1 MKMRKVPKRFLAF
14 GMLICM
20 IVSLFPATAL
30 AGTSTRAGGAE
41 YQLTDEWENRSPVEN
56 AIEFEGTDKVTFH
69 ALPGELGM
77 YTNAQNVLL
86 YDAPAGDFTA
96 TVKVTNTALTSDY
109 QTIGLAAFA
118 SESRV
123 AGTMRRYH
131 SGLGGNVF
139 AKMNYNGNYD
149 EYAVA
154 DTDTDAPVWLKLE
167 RSRNEIIHSY
177 SYDGTEFTEIA
188 RTTDNADLFSCEDL
202 KIAVY
207 TGGDNTF
214 DATVQDFTVNGE
226 TVPFCTEK
234 IVEESEYELTRDWTM
249 HSPVE
254 EKFWINNENK
264 VTFHSQPGEL
274 GQITD
279 AKNVLLYDMPE
290 GDFTATVKVTNT
302 ELTSDYQTIG
312 LAAFASVS
320 RVAGTMRRY
329 HSGLGGN
336 VFAKMNYNGGYDEA
350 ALPDTNKGDAAWLRL
365 ERNGDKFIHSY
376 SYDGENFTVIAET
389 TDNADLFACEDL
401 KIAIYTG
408 GAQTFDAVMENFTI
422 NEQSIPFGKKRVPQE
437 ITEIA
442 AFEDIYADYGTSL
455 EELNLP
461 ETAEVTLE
469 DGTVKELAV
478 TWDPQTYDSQTAGTQ
493 TVKGTLELEKYV
505 INSEGKQAE
514 IKVHVME
521 EGQGIPVTKI
531 TLDRTDVTL
540 ALEGAVTLNAE
551 VFPDNAAD
559 KTVVWESSDDGV
571 AAVDSAGKITA
582 VSKGTAAI
590 TARSGDASAQCTVTV
605 TDGIGI
611 GTVWGVPSPDS
622 EVQIAVK
629 MTEDY
634 GLVYEAAKNGK
645 AFITDGSVLGLKTN
659 TIDTTKDLTFI
670 SAEEEEIDETYE
682 TYSGKFSENRN
693 HANQLRL
700 TFKDSTEQYFYSVIV
715 RAYDDGVAFSYELGT
730 AEGNEKT
737 SVSITDEMSTVNI
750 PEGAVTWSFE
760 NGGSYEDEYHR
771 KTMEELGGTPAIPLL
786 YQTEDLYVLFNEANL
801 IGSDFCGSRF
811 KTSAGSSTFELDFA
825 REQSGAVT
833 VQFPFTSPWRY
844 AVAGDLGTI
853 TENTMAEN
861 LSPAPDEEKYHY
873 SDWVEPGV
881 ASWTWLAEGETREGQ
896 ENIDAI
902 KRYIDMAAELGW
914 KYFLWDDGWQTDPA
928 NNVMNPHAQE
938 VIDYAAERGI
948 GILVWVNE
956 DYIANDSDRETRF
969 KMWSEMGIKGIKAD
983 FFDGEQQSEIAE
995 YEDIYED
1002 LAKYKMVGIMHGCNK
1017 ATGETRTYPHILS
1030 REAIRGDEFVNR
1042 QASVQEQ
1049 LTILPYIRC
1058 ASGPADYTPLVDLP
1072 NKYTG
1077 EPIGNTDKTIGSQLT
1092 IPVLIEAGIPC
1103 MADKDTTYLREDLR
1117 GLFEDLPAAWDE
1129 THFISGEVG
1138 EYVTLARRSGDTWYI
1153 AGNTNDTARTEHIDF
1168 AEYVGEQ
1175 DEYLAQIWYD
1185 GPDDNDKTDIAVEKI
1200 NVTAADSIDVKVA
1213 RKGGFTIKLTKIGET
1228 EPVSTAVLEYVLGLA
1243 EDVDTDGVV
1252 DSVVEI
1258 FNDRKAAAYDILE
1271 RAEAGDPSVTQSMID
1286 QSWSGLIEIMQYMS
1300 FKQGDMTD
1308 LQKVV
1313 DLANSLDLTKYL
1325 DEGQQEFKDALAA
1338 AEAVLEDELTE
1349 QTAIDQA
1356 WKSLLKA
1363 MSELRLKPS
1372 KDALE
1377 ELIASAQSMSTE
1389 GVSEETAAVF
1399 RSALARA
1406 VNVYEDEQATEEEV
1420 ASAQEELQTA
1430 IDQMLVSAGATDGEG
1445 QETDSSSADDMT
1457 AGSQQASGNSGS
1469 GKADGGSQTTISS
1482 GRPAVKTGDTTMPIA
1497 GSVAVMALAA
1507 AGAAAVWKKK
1517 REI

>member
-96 TVKVTNTALTSDY
+96 AVKVTNTALTSDY

-167 RSRNEIIHSY
+167 RSGSEIIHSY
-177 SYDGTEFTEIA
+177 SYDGTEFTEIS
-188 RTTDNADLFSCEDL
+188 RTTDNADLFACDDL
-202 KIAVY
+202 KIAIY
-207 TGGDNTF
+207 TGGADTF

-226 TVPFCTEK
+226 SVPFCTEK
-234 IVEESEYELTRDWTM
+234 IVEEDEYELTRDWTI

-254 EKFWINNENK
+254 GKLRVDDENR
-264 VTFHSQPGEL
+264 VIFHSQQGEL

-279 AKNVLLYDMPE
+279 AKNVLLYDMPD

-312 LAAFASVS
+312 L
-320 RVAGTMRRY
+320 
-329 HSGLGGN
+329 
-336 VFAKMNYNGGYDEA
+336 
-350 ALPDTNKGDAAWLRL
+350 
-365 ERNGDKFIHSY
+365 
-376 SYDGENFTVIAET
+376 
-389 TDNADLFACEDL
+389 
-401 KIAIYTG
+401 
-408 GAQTFDAVMENFTI
+408 
-422 NEQSIPFGKKRVPQE
+422 
-437 ITEIA
+437 A

-715 RAYDDGVAFSYELGT
+715 RAYDDGVAFSYELDT

-995 YEDIYED
+995 YEDIYKD

-1129 THFISGEVG
+1129 TRFISGEVG

-1271 RAEAGDPSVTQSMID
+1271 KAEAGDPSVTQSMID

-1430 IDQMLVSAGATDGEG
+1430 IDQMLVSAGATAGAG

>member
-96 TVKVTNTALTSDY
+96 AVKVTNTALTSDY

-167 RSRNEIIHSY
+167 RSGSEIIHSY
-177 SYDGTEFTEIA
+177 SYDGTEFTEIS
-188 RTTDNADLFSCEDL
+188 RTTDNADLFACDDL
-202 KIAVY
+202 KIAIY
-207 TGGDNTF
+207 TGGADTF

-226 TVPFCTEK
+226 SVPFCTEK
-234 IVEESEYELTRDWTM
+234 IVEEDEYELTRDWTI

-254 EKFWINNENK
+254 GKLRVDDENR
-264 VTFHSQPGEL
+264 VIFHSQQGEL

-279 AKNVLLYDMPE
+279 AKNVLLYDMPD

-312 LAAFASVS
+312 L
-320 RVAGTMRRY
+320 
-329 HSGLGGN
+329 
-336 VFAKMNYNGGYDEA
+336 
-350 ALPDTNKGDAAWLRL
+350 
-365 ERNGDKFIHSY
+365 
-376 SYDGENFTVIAET
+376 
-389 TDNADLFACEDL
+389 
-401 KIAIYTG
+401 
-408 GAQTFDAVMENFTI
+408 
-422 NEQSIPFGKKRVPQE
+422 
-437 ITEIA
+437 A

-478 TWDPQTYDSQTAGTQ
+478 TWDPQTYDPQTAGTQ

-700 TFKDSTEQYFYSVIV
+700 TFEDSTEQYFYSLIV
-715 RAYDDGVAFSYELGT
+715 RAYDDGVAFSYELDT

-995 YEDIYED
+995 YEDIYKD

-1077 EPIGNTDKTIGSQLT
+1077 EPIGNTDKTIGSQMT

-1129 THFISGEVG
+1129 TRFISGEVG

-1185 GPDDNDKTDIAVEKI
+1185 GPDDNEKTDIAVEKI

-1271 RAEAGDPSVTQSMID
+1271 KAEAGDPSVTQSMID

-1308 LQKVV
+1308 IQKVV

-1325 DEGQQEFKDALAA
+1325 DEGQQKFNDALAA

>member
-1 MKMRKVPKRFLAF
+1 MRKVPKRFLAF

-96 TVKVTNTALTSDY
+96 AVKVTNTALTSDY

-167 RSRNEIIHSY
+167 RSGSEIIHSY
-177 SYDGTEFTEIA
+177 SYDGTEFTEIS
-188 RTTDNADLFSCEDL
+188 RTTDNADLFACDDL
-202 KIAVY
+202 KIAIY
-207 TGGDNTF
+207 TGGADTF

-226 TVPFCTEK
+226 SVPFCTEK
-234 IVEESEYELTRDWTM
+234 IVEEDEYELTRDWTI

-254 EKFWINNENK
+254 GKLRVDDENR
-264 VTFHSQPGEL
+264 VIFHSQQGEL

-279 AKNVLLYDMPE
+279 AKNVLLYDMPD

-312 LAAFASVS
+312 L
-320 RVAGTMRRY
+320 
-329 HSGLGGN
+329 
-336 VFAKMNYNGGYDEA
+336 
-350 ALPDTNKGDAAWLRL
+350 
-365 ERNGDKFIHSY
+365 
-376 SYDGENFTVIAET
+376 
-389 TDNADLFACEDL
+389 
-401 KIAIYTG
+401 
-408 GAQTFDAVMENFTI
+408 
-422 NEQSIPFGKKRVPQE
+422 
-437 ITEIA
+437 A

-478 TWDPQTYDSQTAGTQ
+478 TWDPQTYDPQTAGTQ

-715 RAYDDGVAFSYELGT
+715 RAYDDGVAFSYELDT

-801 IGSDFCGSRF
+801 IGSDFFGSRF

-995 YEDIYED
+995 YEDIYKD

-1129 THFISGEVG
+1129 TRFISGEVG

-1185 GPDDNDKTDIAVEKI
+1185 GLDDNDKTDIAVEKI

-1271 RAEAGDPSVTQSMID
+1271 KAEAGDPSVTQSMID

-1325 DEGQQEFKDALAA
+1325 DEGQQKFNDALAA

-1349 QTAIDQA
+1349 QTAIDQ
-1356 WKSLLKA
+1356 
-1363 MSELRLKPS
+1363 
-1372 KDALE
+1372 
-1377 ELIASAQSMSTE
+1377 
-1389 GVSEETAAVF
+1389 
-1399 RSALARA
+1399 
-1406 VNVYEDEQATEEEV
+1406 
-1420 ASAQEELQTA
+1420 
-1430 IDQMLVSAGATDGEG
+1430 MLVSAGATAGAG

>member
-96 TVKVTNTALTSDY
+96 AVKVTNTALTSDY

-154 DTDTDAPVWLKLE
+154 DTDIDAPVWLKLE
-167 RSRNEIIHSY
+167 RSGSEIIHSY
-177 SYDGTEFTEIA
+177 SYDGTEFTEIS
-188 RTTDNADLFSCEDL
+188 RTTDNADLFACDDL
-202 KIAVY
+202 KIAIY
-207 TGGDNTF
+207 TGGADTF

-226 TVPFCTEK
+226 SVPFCTEK
-234 IVEESEYELTRDWTM
+234 IVEEDEYELTRDWTI

-254 EKFWINNENK
+254 GKLRVDDENR
-264 VTFHSQPGEL
+264 VIFHSQQGEL

-279 AKNVLLYDMPE
+279 AKNVLLYDMPD

-312 LAAFASVS
+312 L
-320 RVAGTMRRY
+320 
-329 HSGLGGN
+329 
-336 VFAKMNYNGGYDEA
+336 
-350 ALPDTNKGDAAWLRL
+350 
-365 ERNGDKFIHSY
+365 
-376 SYDGENFTVIAET
+376 
-389 TDNADLFACEDL
+389 
-401 KIAIYTG
+401 
-408 GAQTFDAVMENFTI
+408 
-422 NEQSIPFGKKRVPQE
+422 
-437 ITEIA
+437 A

-715 RAYDDGVAFSYELGT
+715 RAYDDGVAFSYELDT

-1129 THFISGEVG
+1129 TRFISGEVG

-1271 RAEAGDPSVTQSMID
+1271 KAEAGDPSVTQSMID

-1325 DEGQQEFKDALAA
+1325 DEGQQKFNDALAA

>member
-1 MKMRKVPKRFLAF
+1 MRKVPKRFLAF

-96 TVKVTNTALTSDY
+96 AVKVTNTALTSDY

-167 RSRNEIIHSY
+167 RSGSEIIHSY
-177 SYDGTEFTEIA
+177 SYDGTEFTEIS
-188 RTTDNADLFSCEDL
+188 RTTDNADLFACDDL
-202 KIAVY
+202 KIAIY
-207 TGGDNTF
+207 TGGADTF

-226 TVPFCTEK
+226 SVPFCTEK
-234 IVEESEYELTRDWTM
+234 IVEEDEYELTRDWTI

-254 EKFWINNENK
+254 GKLRVDDENR
-264 VTFHSQPGEL
+264 VIFHSQQGEL

-279 AKNVLLYDMPE
+279 AKNVLLYDMPD

-312 LAAFASVS
+312 L
-320 RVAGTMRRY
+320 
-329 HSGLGGN
+329 
-336 VFAKMNYNGGYDEA
+336 
-350 ALPDTNKGDAAWLRL
+350 
-365 ERNGDKFIHSY
+365 
-376 SYDGENFTVIAET
+376 
-389 TDNADLFACEDL
+389 
-401 KIAIYTG
+401 
-408 GAQTFDAVMENFTI
+408 
-422 NEQSIPFGKKRVPQE
+422 
-437 ITEIA
+437 A

-478 TWDPQTYDSQTAGTQ
+478 TWDPQTYDPQTAGTQ

-715 RAYDDGVAFSYELGT
+715 RAYDDGVAFSYELDT

-801 IGSDFCGSRF
+801 IGSDFFGSRF

-995 YEDIYED
+995 YEDIYKD

-1129 THFISGEVG
+1129 TRFISGEVG

-1271 RAEAGDPSVTQSMID
+1271 KAEAGDPSVTQSMID

-1349 QTAIDQA
+1349 QTAIDQ
-1356 WKSLLKA
+1356 
-1363 MSELRLKPS
+1363 
-1372 KDALE
+1372 
-1377 ELIASAQSMSTE
+1377 
-1389 GVSEETAAVF
+1389 
-1399 RSALARA
+1399 
-1406 VNVYEDEQATEEEV
+1406 
-1420 ASAQEELQTA
+1420 
-1430 IDQMLVSAGATDGEG
+1430 MLVSAGATAGAG

>member
-96 TVKVTNTALTSDY
+96 AVKVTNTALTSDY

-167 RSRNEIIHSY
+167 RSGSEIIHSY
-177 SYDGTEFTEIA
+177 SYDGTEFTEIS
-188 RTTDNADLFSCEDL
+188 RTTDNADLFACDDL
-202 KIAVY
+202 KIAIY
-207 TGGDNTF
+207 TGGADTF

-226 TVPFCTEK
+226 SVPFCTEK
-234 IVEESEYELTRDWTM
+234 IVEEDEYELTRDWTI

-254 EKFWINNENK
+254 GKLRVDDENR
-264 VTFHSQPGEL
+264 VIFHSQQGEL

-279 AKNVLLYDMPE
+279 AKNVLLYDMPD

-312 LAAFASVS
+312 L
-320 RVAGTMRRY
+320 
-329 HSGLGGN
+329 
-336 VFAKMNYNGGYDEA
+336 
-350 ALPDTNKGDAAWLRL
+350 
-365 ERNGDKFIHSY
+365 
-376 SYDGENFTVIAET
+376 
-389 TDNADLFACEDL
+389 
-401 KIAIYTG
+401 
-408 GAQTFDAVMENFTI
+408 
-422 NEQSIPFGKKRVPQE
+422 
-437 ITEIA
+437 A

-478 TWDPQTYDSQTAGTQ
+478 TWDPQTYDPQTAGTQ

-715 RAYDDGVAFSYELGT
+715 RAYDDGVAFSYELDT

-995 YEDIYED
+995 YEDIYKD

-1058 ASGPADYTPLVDLP
+1058 ASGPADCTPLVDLP

-1129 THFISGEVG
+1129 TRFISGEVG

-1271 RAEAGDPSVTQSMID
+1271 KAEAGDPSVTQSMID

-1325 DEGQQEFKDALAA
+1325 DEGQQKFNDALAA

-1349 QTAIDQA
+1349 QTAIDQ
-1356 WKSLLKA
+1356 
-1363 MSELRLKPS
+1363 
-1372 KDALE
+1372 
-1377 ELIASAQSMSTE
+1377 
-1389 GVSEETAAVF
+1389 
-1399 RSALARA
+1399 
-1406 VNVYEDEQATEEEV
+1406 
-1420 ASAQEELQTA
+1420 
-1430 IDQMLVSAGATDGEG
+1430 MLVSAGATAGAG

>member
-96 TVKVTNTALTSDY
+96 AVKVTNTALTSDY

-167 RSRNEIIHSY
+167 RSGSEIIHSY
-177 SYDGTEFTEIA
+177 SYDGTEFTEIS
-188 RTTDNADLFSCEDL
+188 RTTDNADLFACDDL
-202 KIAVY
+202 KIAIY
-207 TGGDNTF
+207 TGGADTF

-226 TVPFCTEK
+226 SVPFCTEK
-234 IVEESEYELTRDWTM
+234 IVEEDEYELTRDWTI

-254 EKFWINNENK
+254 GKLRVDDENR
-264 VTFHSQPGEL
+264 VIFHSQQGEL

-279 AKNVLLYDMPE
+279 AKNVLLYDMPD

-312 LAAFASVS
+312 L
-320 RVAGTMRRY
+320 
-329 HSGLGGN
+329 
-336 VFAKMNYNGGYDEA
+336 
-350 ALPDTNKGDAAWLRL
+350 
-365 ERNGDKFIHSY
+365 
-376 SYDGENFTVIAET
+376 
-389 TDNADLFACEDL
+389 
-401 KIAIYTG
+401 
-408 GAQTFDAVMENFTI
+408 
-422 NEQSIPFGKKRVPQE
+422 
-437 ITEIA
+437 A

-715 RAYDDGVAFSYELGT
+715 RAYDDGVAFSYELDT

-995 YEDIYED
+995 YEDIYKD

-1103 MADKDTTYLREDLR
+1103 MADKDTAYLREDLR

-1129 THFISGEVG
+1129 TRFISGEVG

-1271 RAEAGDPSVTQSMID
+1271 KAEAGDPSVTQSMID

-1325 DEGQQEFKDALAA
+1325 DEGQQKFNDALAA

-1349 QTAIDQA
+1349 QTAIDQ
-1356 WKSLLKA
+1356 
-1363 MSELRLKPS
+1363 
-1372 KDALE
+1372 
-1377 ELIASAQSMSTE
+1377 
-1389 GVSEETAAVF
+1389 
-1399 RSALARA
+1399 
-1406 VNVYEDEQATEEEV
+1406 
-1420 ASAQEELQTA
+1420 
-1430 IDQMLVSAGATDGEG
+1430 MLVSAGATAGAG

>member
-1 MKMRKVPKRFLAF
+1 MPS
-14 GMLICM
+14 IQ
-20 IVSLFPATAL
+20 
-30 AGTSTRAGGAE
+30 GGA
-41 YQLTDEWENRSPVEN
+41 D
-56 AIEFEGTDKVTFH
+56 
-69 ALPGELGM
+69 
-77 YTNAQNVLL
+77 
-86 YDAPAGDFTA
+86 
-96 TVKVTNTALTSDY
+96 
-109 QTIGLAAFA
+109 
-118 SESRV
+118 
-123 AGTMRRYH
+123 
-131 SGLGGNVF
+131 
-139 AKMNYNGNYD
+139 
-149 EYAVA
+149 
-154 DTDTDAPVWLKLE
+154 
-167 RSRNEIIHSY
+167 
-177 SYDGTEFTEIA
+177 
-188 RTTDNADLFSCEDL
+188 
-202 KIAVY
+202 
-207 TGGDNTF
+207 TF

-226 TVPFCTEK
+226 SVPFCTEK
-234 IVEESEYELTRDWTM
+234 IVEEDEYELTRDWTI

-254 EKFWINNENK
+254 GKLRVDDENR
-264 VTFHSQPGEL
+264 VIFHSQQGEL

-279 AKNVLLYDMPE
+279 AKNVLLYDMPD

-312 LAAFASVS
+312 L
-320 RVAGTMRRY
+320 
-329 HSGLGGN
+329 
-336 VFAKMNYNGGYDEA
+336 
-350 ALPDTNKGDAAWLRL
+350 
-365 ERNGDKFIHSY
+365 
-376 SYDGENFTVIAET
+376 
-389 TDNADLFACEDL
+389 
-401 KIAIYTG
+401 
-408 GAQTFDAVMENFTI
+408 
-422 NEQSIPFGKKRVPQE
+422 
-437 ITEIA
+437 A

-505 INSEGKQAE
+505 INSEGKHAE

-571 AAVDSAGKITA
+571 AAVDSAEKITA

-715 RAYDDGVAFSYELGT
+715 RAYDDGVAFSYELDT

-995 YEDIYED
+995 YEDIYKD

-1103 MADKDTTYLREDLR
+1103 MADKDT
-1117 GLFEDLPAAWDE
+1117 
-1129 THFISGEVG
+1129 
-1138 EYVTLARRSGDTWYI
+1138 
-1153 AGNTNDTARTEHIDF
+1153 N
-1168 AEYVGEQ
+1168 
-1175 DEYLAQIWYD
+1175 
-1185 GPDDNDKTDIAVEKI
+1185 KTDIAVEKI

-1313 DLANSLDLTKYL
+1313 DLANCLDLTKYL
-1325 DEGQQEFKDALAA
+1325 DEGQQEFKDALVA

-1430 IDQMLVSAGATDGEG
+1430 IDQMLVSAGATAGAG

-1497 GSVAVMALAA
+1497 GSVAVLALAA

>member
-96 TVKVTNTALTSDY
+96 AVKVTNTALTSDY

-167 RSRNEIIHSY
+167 RSGSEIIHSY
-177 SYDGTEFTEIA
+177 SYDGTEFTEIS
-188 RTTDNADLFSCEDL
+188 RTTDNADLFACDDL
-202 KIAVY
+202 KIAIY
-207 TGGDNTF
+207 TGGADTF

-226 TVPFCTEK
+226 SVPFCTEK
-234 IVEESEYELTRDWTM
+234 IVEEDEYELTRDWTI

-254 EKFWINNENK
+254 GKLRVDDENR
-264 VTFHSQPGEL
+264 VIFHSQQGEL

-279 AKNVLLYDMPE
+279 AKNVLLYDMPD

-312 LAAFASVS
+312 L
-320 RVAGTMRRY
+320 
-329 HSGLGGN
+329 
-336 VFAKMNYNGGYDEA
+336 
-350 ALPDTNKGDAAWLRL
+350 
-365 ERNGDKFIHSY
+365 
-376 SYDGENFTVIAET
+376 
-389 TDNADLFACEDL
+389 
-401 KIAIYTG
+401 
-408 GAQTFDAVMENFTI
+408 
-422 NEQSIPFGKKRVPQE
+422 
-437 ITEIA
+437 A

-715 RAYDDGVAFSYELGT
+715 RAYDDGVAFSYELDT

-861 LSPAPDEEKYHY
+861 LSPVPDEEKYHY

-995 YEDIYED
+995 YEDIYKD

-1129 THFISGEVG
+1129 TRFISGEVG

-1185 GPDDNDKTDIAVEKI
+1185 GLDDNDKTDIAVEKI

-1271 RAEAGDPSVTQSMID
+1271 KAEAGDPSVTQSMID

-1325 DEGQQEFKDALAA
+1325 DEGQQKFNDALAA

-1349 QTAIDQA
+1349 
-1356 WKSLLKA
+1356 
-1363 MSELRLKPS
+1363 
-1372 KDALE
+1372 
-1377 ELIASAQSMSTE
+1377 
-1389 GVSEETAAVF
+1389 
-1399 RSALARA
+1399 
-1406 VNVYEDEQATEEEV
+1406 
-1420 ASAQEELQTA
+1420 QTA

>member
-96 TVKVTNTALTSDY
+96 AVKVTNTALTSDY

-167 RSRNEIIHSY
+167 RSGSEIIHSY
-177 SYDGTEFTEIA
+177 SYDGTEFTEIS
-188 RTTDNADLFSCEDL
+188 RTTDNADLFACDDL
-202 KIAVY
+202 KIAIY
-207 TGGDNTF
+207 TGGADTF

-226 TVPFCTEK
+226 SVPFCTEK
-234 IVEESEYELTRDWTM
+234 IVEEDEYELTRDWTI

-254 EKFWINNENK
+254 GKLQVDDENR
-264 VTFHSQPGEL
+264 VIFHSQQGEL

-279 AKNVLLYDMPE
+279 AKNVLLYDMPD

-312 LAAFASVS
+312 LAAF
-320 RVAGTMRRY
+320 
-329 HSGLGGN
+329 
-336 VFAKMNYNGGYDEA
+336 
-350 ALPDTNKGDAAWLRL
+350 
-365 ERNGDKFIHSY
+365 
-376 SYDGENFTVIAET
+376 
-389 TDNADLFACEDL
+389 
-401 KIAIYTG
+401 
-408 GAQTFDAVMENFTI
+408 
-422 NEQSIPFGKKRVPQE
+422 
-437 ITEIA
+437 
-442 AFEDIYADYGTSL
+442 EDIYADYGTSL

-461 ETAEVTLE
+461 ETAGVTLE

-478 TWDPQTYDSQTAGTQ
+478 TWDPQTYDPQTAGTQ

-715 RAYDDGVAFSYELGT
+715 RAYDDGVAFSYELDT

-760 NGGSYEDEYHR
+760 NVGSYEDEYHR

-914 KYFLWDDGWQTDPA
+914 KYFMWDDGWQTDPA

-1129 THFISGEVG
+1129 TRFISGEVG

-1168 AEYVGEQ
+1168 AEYVGGQ

-1252 DSVVEI
+1252 NSVVEI

-1325 DEGQQEFKDALAA
+1325 DEGQQKFNDALAA
-1338 AEAVLEDELTE
+1338 AERLTAE
-1349 QTAIDQA
+1349 ARRRSLPEGRQSRRVIPRCRLQA
-1356 WKSLLKA
+1356 AW
-1363 MSELRLKPS
+1363 
-1372 KDALE
+1372 
-1377 ELIASAQSMSTE
+1377 Q
-1389 GVSEETAAVF
+1389 
-1399 RSALARA
+1399 
-1406 VNVYEDEQATEEEV
+1406 
-1420 ASAQEELQTA
+1420 
-1430 IDQMLVSAGATDGEG
+1430 
-1445 QETDSSSADDMT
+1445 
-1457 AGSQQASGNSGS
+1457 
-1469 GKADGGSQTTISS
+1469 
-1482 GRPAVKTGDTTMPIA
+1482 
-1497 GSVAVMALAA
+1497 
-1507 AGAAAVWKKK
+1507 
-1517 REI
+1517 

>member
-1 MKMRKVPKRFLAF
+1 MKMKKAAKKILAF

-20 IVSLFPATAL
+20 IVSLFPTSVL
-30 AGTSTRAGGAE
+30 AETHARDAGAE
-41 YQLTDEWENRSPVEN
+41 YQLTDEWENRNPAEN
-56 AIEFEGTDKVTFH
+56 AIVFDGPDQVTFH
-69 ALPGELGM
+69 SQPGELGM

-86 YDAPAGDFTA
+86 YDAPDGDFTA
-96 TVKVTNTALTSDY
+96 TVKVANTVLTSDF
-109 QTIGLAAFA
+109 QTIGFAAFA

-167 RSRNEIIHSY
+167 RSGNEIIHSY

-188 RTTDNADLFSCEDL
+188 RTTDNADIFACEDL
-202 KIAVY
+202 KIAIY
-207 TGGDNTF
+207 TGGAETF

-226 TVPFCTEK
+226 AVPFCTEK
-234 IVEESEYELTRDWTM
+234 IVEENKYELTKDWTM

-254 EKFWINNENK
+254 EKFWIDNENQ

-279 AKNVLLYDMPE
+279 AKNVLLYDMPD

-312 LAAFASVS
+312 LAAFANVS

-329 HSGLGGN
+329 HSNYGGN
-336 VFAKMNYNGGYDEA
+336 IFAKMNYNGSYDEA
-350 ALPDTNKGDAAWLRL
+350 ALPDTNRGDTAWLRL
-365 ERNGDKFIHSY
+365 ERSGDKFIHSY
-376 SYDGENFTVIAET
+376 SYDGEEFTVIGET
-389 TDNADLFACEDL
+389 TNNADLFACEDL

-422 NEQSIPFGKKRVPQE
+422 DGKVIPFAKEKVPQE

-442 AFEDIYADYGTSL
+442 AFENVYADYGTSL
-455 EELNLP
+455 EGLNLP

-478 TWDPQTYDSQTAGTQ
+478 TWDPQTYDPQTAGIQ
-493 TVKGTLELEKYV
+493 TVKGTVELEKYV
-505 INSEGKQAE
+505 LNSAGMQAE

-521 EGQGIPVTKI
+521 EGQSIPAVKI
-531 TLDRTDVTL
+531 TLDRTEVTL
-540 ALEGAVTLNAE
+540 ALEGAVILNAE

-559 KTVVWESSDDGV
+559 KTVKWESSNNKA
-571 AAVDSAGKITA
+571 AAVDQTGKITA
-582 VSKGTAAI
+582 VGIGSAVI
-590 TARSGDASAQCTVTV
+590 TARSGEASAQCEVTV
-605 TDGIGI
+605 TDGVGI
-611 GTVWGVPSPDS
+611 GTVWGVVSPDNNIQMS
-622 EVQIAVK
+622 
-629 MTEDY
+629 MRLTEDY

-645 AFITDGSVLGLKTN
+645 AFITEGSVLGLKTSG
-659 TIDTTKDLTFI
+659 IDTTEGLTFV
-670 SAEEEEIDETYE
+670 SAEETEIDETYE
-682 TYSGKFSENRN
+682 TYSGKFSEIRN
-693 HANQLRL
+693 HANELKL
-700 TFKDSTEQYFYSVIV
+700 TFTDSTDQYLYSVIARV
-715 RAYDDGVAFSYELGT
+715 YDDGAAFRYELDA
-730 AEGNEKT
+730 AEGNDKS

-771 KTMEELGGTPAIPLL
+771 STMEELGGTPAIPIL
-786 YQTEDLYVLFNEANL
+786 YQADDLYVLFNEADL

-811 KTSAGSSTFELDFA
+811 RTEAGSSTFELDFA
-825 REQSGAVT
+825 REQSGPVS
-833 VQFPFTSPWRY
+833 VQLPFESPWRY

-853 TENTMAEN
+853 IENTMAEN
-861 LSPAPDEEKYHY
+861 LSPAPNEETYHY
-873 SDWVEPGV
+873 SEWVEPGI

-902 KRYIDMAAELGW
+902 KSYIDMAAELGW

-956 DYIANDSDRETRF
+956 DYIADDNAREMRF

-983 FFDGEQQSEIAE
+983 FFDGEQQTEIAE
-995 YEDIYED
+995 YEAIYED

-1072 NKYTG
+1072 NKWTG
-1077 EPIGNTDKTIGSQLT
+1077 EPIGGTDKTIGSQLT
-1092 IPVLIEAGIPC
+1092 IPILIESGIPC

-1129 THFISGEVG
+1129 TRFIDGEVG
-1138 EYVTLARRSGDTWYI
+1138 EYITMARRSGDTWYI
-1153 AGNTNDTARTEHIDF
+1153 AGNTNNDARTERIDF
-1168 AEYVGEQ
+1168 ADYIGER

-1185 GPDDNDKTDIAVEKI
+1185 GPDENDRTDITAEQFS
-1200 NVTAADSIDVKVA
+1200 VTAADSIDVNVA
-1213 RKGGFTIKLTKIGET
+1213 RKGGFTIKLTKTGET
-1228 EPVSTAVLEYVLGLA
+1228 EAEDISTAVLEYALELA
-1243 EDVDTDGVV
+1243 EDVDTEGVV
-1252 DSVVEI
+1252 SSVVEI
-1258 FNDRKAAAYDILE
+1258 FNERKAAAQDLLE
-1271 RAEAGDPSVTQSMID
+1271 RAEAGDPSVTQAMID

-1338 AEAVLEDELTE
+1338 AKAVLEDEFTE
-1349 QTAIDQA
+1349 QSEIDQA
-1356 WKSLLKA
+1356 WKTLLKA
-1363 MSELRLKPS
+1363 MSGLRLKPD

-1377 ELIASAQSMSTE
+1377 ELIASAQSVSTE
-1389 GVSEETAAVF
+1389 GVSEEIAAVF
-1399 RSALARA
+1399 RSALAKA
-1406 VNVYEDEQATEEEV
+1406 VSVYEDEQADEEEV
-1420 ASAQEELQTA
+1420 ASAEEELQA
-1430 IDQMLVSAGATDGEG
+1430 ALGQVLAAGGAGSSGQGNDSASVDNL
-1445 QETDSSSADDMT
+1445 T
-1457 AGSQQASGNSGS
+1457 AGVQQGSDAQSS
-1469 GKADGGSQTTISS
+1469 GKGGSQTADSRS
-1482 GRPAVKTGDTTMPIA
+1482 AAVKTGDSMMPIA
-1497 GSVAVMALAA
+1497 GSAAVMILAA
-1507 AGAAAVWKKK
+1507 AAAALIWKKK

>member
-96 TVKVTNTALTSDY
+96 AVKVTNTALTSDY

-167 RSRNEIIHSY
+167 RSGSEFIHSY
-177 SYDGTEFTEIA
+177 SYDGTEFTEIS
-188 RTTDNADLFSCEDL
+188 RTTDNADLFACDDL
-202 KIAVY
+202 KIAIY
-207 TGGDNTF
+207 TGGADTF

-226 TVPFCTEK
+226 SVPFCTEK
-234 IVEESEYELTRDWTM
+234 IVEEDEYELTRDWTI

-254 EKFWINNENK
+254 GKLRVDDENR
-264 VTFHSQPGEL
+264 VIFHSQQGEL

-279 AKNVLLYDMPE
+279 AKNVLLYDMPD

-312 LAAFASVS
+312 L
-320 RVAGTMRRY
+320 
-329 HSGLGGN
+329 
-336 VFAKMNYNGGYDEA
+336 
-350 ALPDTNKGDAAWLRL
+350 
-365 ERNGDKFIHSY
+365 
-376 SYDGENFTVIAET
+376 
-389 TDNADLFACEDL
+389 
-401 KIAIYTG
+401 
-408 GAQTFDAVMENFTI
+408 
-422 NEQSIPFGKKRVPQE
+422 
-437 ITEIA
+437 A

-469 DGTVKELAV
+469 GGTVKELAV
-478 TWDPQTYDSQTAGTQ
+478 TWDPQTYDPQTAGTQ

-634 GLVYEAAKNGK
+634 DLVYEAAKNGK

-715 RAYDDGVAFSYELGT
+715 RAYDDGVAFSYELDT

-1168 AEYVGEQ
+1168 AEYVGGQ

-1185 GPDDNDKTDIAVEKI
+1185 GPDDNGKTDIAVEKI

-1271 RAEAGDPSVTQSMID
+1271 KAEAGDPSVTQSMID

-1325 DEGQQEFKDALAA
+1325 DEGQQKFNDALAA

>member
-96 TVKVTNTALTSDY
+96 AVKVTNTALTSDY
-109 QTIGLAAFA
+109 QTIGLAVFA

-167 RSRNEIIHSY
+167 RSGSEIIHSY
-177 SYDGTEFTEIA
+177 SYDGTEFTEIS
-188 RTTDNADLFSCEDL
+188 RTTDNADLFACDDL
-202 KIAVY
+202 KIAIY
-207 TGGDNTF
+207 TGGADTF

-226 TVPFCTEK
+226 SVPFCTEK
-234 IVEESEYELTRDWTM
+234 IVEEDEYELTRDWTI

-254 EKFWINNENK
+254 GKLRVDDENR
-264 VTFHSQPGEL
+264 VIFHSQQGEL

-279 AKNVLLYDMPE
+279 AKNVLLYDMPD

-312 LAAFASVS
+312 L
-320 RVAGTMRRY
+320 
-329 HSGLGGN
+329 
-336 VFAKMNYNGGYDEA
+336 
-350 ALPDTNKGDAAWLRL
+350 
-365 ERNGDKFIHSY
+365 
-376 SYDGENFTVIAET
+376 
-389 TDNADLFACEDL
+389 
-401 KIAIYTG
+401 
-408 GAQTFDAVMENFTI
+408 
-422 NEQSIPFGKKRVPQE
+422 
-437 ITEIA
+437 A

-478 TWDPQTYDSQTAGTQ
+478 TWDLQTYDSQTAGTQ

-715 RAYDDGVAFSYELGT
+715 RAYDDGVAFSYELDT

-771 KTMEELGGTPAIPLL
+771 KTMEELDGTPAIPLL

-995 YEDIYED
+995 YEDIYKD

-1129 THFISGEVG
+1129 TRFISGEVG

-1213 RKGGFTIKLTKIGET
+1213 RKGGFTIKLTKIGEA

-1271 RAEAGDPSVTQSMID
+1271 KAEAGDPSVTQSMID

-1325 DEGQQEFKDALAA
+1325 DEGQQKFNDALAA

>member
-96 TVKVTNTALTSDY
+96 AVKVTNTALTSDY

-167 RSRNEIIHSY
+167 RSGSEIIHSY
-177 SYDGTEFTEIA
+177 SYDGTEFTEIS
-188 RTTDNADLFSCEDL
+188 RTTDNADLFACDDL
-202 KIAVY
+202 KIAIY
-207 TGGDNTF
+207 TGGADTF

-226 TVPFCTEK
+226 SVPFCTEK
-234 IVEESEYELTRDWTM
+234 IVEEDEYELTRDWTI

-254 EKFWINNENK
+254 GKLRVDDENR
-264 VTFHSQPGEL
+264 VIFHSQQGEL

-279 AKNVLLYDMPE
+279 AKNVLLYDMPD

-312 LAAFASVS
+312 L
-320 RVAGTMRRY
+320 
-329 HSGLGGN
+329 
-336 VFAKMNYNGGYDEA
+336 
-350 ALPDTNKGDAAWLRL
+350 
-365 ERNGDKFIHSY
+365 
-376 SYDGENFTVIAET
+376 
-389 TDNADLFACEDL
+389 
-401 KIAIYTG
+401 
-408 GAQTFDAVMENFTI
+408 
-422 NEQSIPFGKKRVPQE
+422 
-437 ITEIA
+437 A

-715 RAYDDGVAFSYELGT
+715 RAYDDGVAFSYELDT
-730 AEGNEKT
+730 AERNEKT

-969 KMWSEMGIKGIKAD
+969 KMWSKMGIKGIKAD

-995 YEDIYED
+995 YEDIYKD

-1058 ASGPADYTPLVDLP
+1058 ASGPADCTPLVDLP

-1129 THFISGEVG
+1129 TRFISGEVG

-1271 RAEAGDPSVTQSMID
+1271 KAEAGDPSVTQSMID

-1325 DEGQQEFKDALAA
+1325 DEGQQKFNDALAA

-1349 QTAIDQA
+1349 
-1356 WKSLLKA
+1356 
-1363 MSELRLKPS
+1363 
-1372 KDALE
+1372 
-1377 ELIASAQSMSTE
+1377 
-1389 GVSEETAAVF
+1389 
-1399 RSALARA
+1399 
-1406 VNVYEDEQATEEEV
+1406 
-1420 ASAQEELQTA
+1420 QTA

>member
-1 MKMRKVPKRFLAF
+1 MRKVPKRFLAF

-96 TVKVTNTALTSDY
+96 AVKVTNTALTSDY

-167 RSRNEIIHSY
+167 RSGSEIIHSY
-177 SYDGTEFTEIA
+177 SYDGTEFTEIS
-188 RTTDNADLFSCEDL
+188 RTTDNADLFACDDL
-202 KIAVY
+202 KIAIY
-207 TGGDNTF
+207 TGGADTF

-226 TVPFCTEK
+226 SVPFCTEK
-234 IVEESEYELTRDWTM
+234 IVEEDEYELTRDWTI

-254 EKFWINNENK
+254 GKLRVDDENR
-264 VTFHSQPGEL
+264 VIFHSQQGEL

-279 AKNVLLYDMPE
+279 AKNVLLYDMPD

-312 LAAFASVS
+312 LAAF
-320 RVAGTMRRY
+320 
-329 HSGLGGN
+329 
-336 VFAKMNYNGGYDEA
+336 
-350 ALPDTNKGDAAWLRL
+350 
-365 ERNGDKFIHSY
+365 
-376 SYDGENFTVIAET
+376 
-389 TDNADLFACEDL
+389 
-401 KIAIYTG
+401 
-408 GAQTFDAVMENFTI
+408 
-422 NEQSIPFGKKRVPQE
+422 
-437 ITEIA
+437 
-442 AFEDIYADYGTSL
+442 EDIYADYGTSL
-455 EELNLP
+455 EGLNLP

-478 TWDPQTYDSQTAGTQ
+478 TWDPQTYDPQTAGTQ

-715 RAYDDGVAFSYELGT
+715 RAYDDGVAFSYELDT

-1129 THFISGEVG
+1129 TRFISGEVG

-1185 GPDDNDKTDIAVEKI
+1185 GLDDNDKTDIAVEKI

-1349 QTAIDQA
+1349 QTAIDQ
-1356 WKSLLKA
+1356 
-1363 MSELRLKPS
+1363 
-1372 KDALE
+1372 
-1377 ELIASAQSMSTE
+1377 
-1389 GVSEETAAVF
+1389 
-1399 RSALARA
+1399 
-1406 VNVYEDEQATEEEV
+1406 
-1420 ASAQEELQTA
+1420 
-1430 IDQMLVSAGATDGEG
+1430 MLVSAGATEG
-1445 QETDSSSADDMT
+1445 AGRETDSSSADDMT
-1457 AGSQQASGNSGS
+1457 AGSQRASGNSGS

>member
-1 MKMRKVPKRFLAF
+1 
-14 GMLICM
+14 
-20 IVSLFPATAL
+20 
-30 AGTSTRAGGAE
+30 
-41 YQLTDEWENRSPVEN
+41 
-56 AIEFEGTDKVTFH
+56 
-69 ALPGELGM
+69 
-77 YTNAQNVLL
+77 
-86 YDAPAGDFTA
+86 
-96 TVKVTNTALTSDY
+96 
-109 QTIGLAAFA
+109 
-118 SESRV
+118 
-123 AGTMRRYH
+123 
-131 SGLGGNVF
+131 
-139 AKMNYNGNYD
+139 
-149 EYAVA
+149 
-154 DTDTDAPVWLKLE
+154 
-167 RSRNEIIHSY
+167 
-177 SYDGTEFTEIA
+177 
-188 RTTDNADLFSCEDL
+188 
-202 KIAVY
+202 
-207 TGGDNTF
+207 
-214 DATVQDFTVNGE
+214 
-226 TVPFCTEK
+226 
-234 IVEESEYELTRDWTM
+234 
-249 HSPVE
+249 
-254 EKFWINNENK
+254 
-264 VTFHSQPGEL
+264 
-274 GQITD
+274 
-279 AKNVLLYDMPE
+279 MPD

-312 LAAFASVS
+312 L
-320 RVAGTMRRY
+320 
-329 HSGLGGN
+329 
-336 VFAKMNYNGGYDEA
+336 
-350 ALPDTNKGDAAWLRL
+350 
-365 ERNGDKFIHSY
+365 
-376 SYDGENFTVIAET
+376 
-389 TDNADLFACEDL
+389 
-401 KIAIYTG
+401 
-408 GAQTFDAVMENFTI
+408 
-422 NEQSIPFGKKRVPQE
+422 
-437 ITEIA
+437 A

-469 DGTVKELAV
+469 DGSVKELAV
-478 TWDPQTYDSQTAGTQ
+478 TWDPQTYDPQTAGTQ

-540 ALEGAVTLNAE
+540 ALEGTVTLNAE

-559 KTVVWESSDDGV
+559 KTVVWESSNDGV

-715 RAYDDGVAFSYELGT
+715 RAYDDGVAFSYELDT

-771 KTMEELGGTPAIPLL
+771 KTMEELDGTPAIPLL

-844 AVAGDLGTI
+844 AVAGDLETI

-1103 MADKDTTYLREDLR
+1103 MADKDT
-1117 GLFEDLPAAWDE
+1117 
-1129 THFISGEVG
+1129 
-1138 EYVTLARRSGDTWYI
+1138 
-1153 AGNTNDTARTEHIDF
+1153 N
-1168 AEYVGEQ
+1168 
-1175 DEYLAQIWYD
+1175 
-1185 GPDDNDKTDIAVEKI
+1185 KTDIAVEKI

-1430 IDQMLVSAGATDGEG
+1430 IDQMLVSAGATAGAG

>member
-96 TVKVTNTALTSDY
+96 AVKVTNTALTSDY

-167 RSRNEIIHSY
+167 RSGSEIIHSY
-177 SYDGTEFTEIA
+177 SYDGTEFTEIS
-188 RTTDNADLFSCEDL
+188 RTTDNADLFACDDL
-202 KIAVY
+202 KIAIY
-207 TGGDNTF
+207 TGGADTF

-226 TVPFCTEK
+226 SVPFCTEK
-234 IVEESEYELTRDWTM
+234 IVEEDEYELTRDWTI

-254 EKFWINNENK
+254 GKLRVDDENR
-264 VTFHSQPGEL
+264 VIFHSQQGEL

-279 AKNVLLYDMPE
+279 AKNVLLYDMPD

-312 LAAFASVS
+312 L
-320 RVAGTMRRY
+320 
-329 HSGLGGN
+329 
-336 VFAKMNYNGGYDEA
+336 
-350 ALPDTNKGDAAWLRL
+350 
-365 ERNGDKFIHSY
+365 
-376 SYDGENFTVIAET
+376 
-389 TDNADLFACEDL
+389 
-401 KIAIYTG
+401 
-408 GAQTFDAVMENFTI
+408 
-422 NEQSIPFGKKRVPQE
+422 
-437 ITEIA
+437 A

-715 RAYDDGVAFSYELGT
+715 RAYDDGVAFSYELDT

-995 YEDIYED
+995 YEDIYKD

-1103 MADKDTTYLREDLR
+1103 MADKDTAYLREDLR

-1129 THFISGEVG
+1129 TRFISGEVG

-1185 GPDDNDKTDIAVEKI
+1185 GPDDNDKTDTAVEKI

-1271 RAEAGDPSVTQSMID
+1271 KAEAGDPSVTQSMID

-1325 DEGQQEFKDALAA
+1325 DEGQQKFNDALAA

-1349 QTAIDQA
+1349 QTAIDQ
-1356 WKSLLKA
+1356 
-1363 MSELRLKPS
+1363 
-1372 KDALE
+1372 
-1377 ELIASAQSMSTE
+1377 
-1389 GVSEETAAVF
+1389 
-1399 RSALARA
+1399 
-1406 VNVYEDEQATEEEV
+1406 
-1420 ASAQEELQTA
+1420 
-1430 IDQMLVSAGATDGEG
+1430 MLVSAGATAGAG

>member
-96 TVKVTNTALTSDY
+96 AVKVTNTALTSDY

-167 RSRNEIIHSY
+167 RSGSEIIHSY
-177 SYDGTEFTEIA
+177 SYDGTEFTEIS
-188 RTTDNADLFSCEDL
+188 RTTDNADLFACDDL
-202 KIAVY
+202 KIAIY
-207 TGGDNTF
+207 TGGADTF

-226 TVPFCTEK
+226 SVPFCTEK
-234 IVEESEYELTRDWTM
+234 IVEEDEYELTRDWTI

-254 EKFWINNENK
+254 GKLRVDDENR
-264 VTFHSQPGEL
+264 VIFHSQQGEL

-279 AKNVLLYDMPE
+279 AKNVLLYDMPD

-312 LAAFASVS
+312 L
-320 RVAGTMRRY
+320 
-329 HSGLGGN
+329 
-336 VFAKMNYNGGYDEA
+336 
-350 ALPDTNKGDAAWLRL
+350 
-365 ERNGDKFIHSY
+365 
-376 SYDGENFTVIAET
+376 
-389 TDNADLFACEDL
+389 
-401 KIAIYTG
+401 
-408 GAQTFDAVMENFTI
+408 
-422 NEQSIPFGKKRVPQE
+422 
-437 ITEIA
+437 A

-478 TWDPQTYDSQTAGTQ
+478 TWDPQTYDPQTAGTQ

-715 RAYDDGVAFSYELGT
+715 RAYDDGVAFSYELDT

-801 IGSDFCGSRF
+801 IGSDFCCSRF
-811 KTSAGSSTFELDFA
+811 KTSAGSSTFELGFA

-995 YEDIYED
+995 YEDIYKD

-1129 THFISGEVG
+1129 TRFISGEVG

-1430 IDQMLVSAGATDGEG
+1430 IDQMLVSAGATEG
-1445 QETDSSSADDMT
+1445 AGRETDSSSADDMT

>member
-96 TVKVTNTALTSDY
+96 AVKVTNTALTSDY

-154 DTDTDAPVWLKLE
+154 DTDIDAPVWLKLE
-167 RSRNEIIHSY
+167 RSGSEIIHSY
-177 SYDGTEFTEIA
+177 SYDGTEFTEIS
-188 RTTDNADLFSCEDL
+188 RTTDNADLFACDDL
-202 KIAVY
+202 KIAIY
-207 TGGDNTF
+207 TGGADTF

-226 TVPFCTEK
+226 SVPFCTEK
-234 IVEESEYELTRDWTM
+234 IVEEDEYELTRDWTI

-254 EKFWINNENK
+254 GKLRVDDENR
-264 VTFHSQPGEL
+264 VIFHSQQGEL

-279 AKNVLLYDMPE
+279 AKNVLLYDMPD

-312 LAAFASVS
+312 L
-320 RVAGTMRRY
+320 
-329 HSGLGGN
+329 
-336 VFAKMNYNGGYDEA
+336 
-350 ALPDTNKGDAAWLRL
+350 
-365 ERNGDKFIHSY
+365 
-376 SYDGENFTVIAET
+376 
-389 TDNADLFACEDL
+389 
-401 KIAIYTG
+401 
-408 GAQTFDAVMENFTI
+408 
-422 NEQSIPFGKKRVPQE
+422 
-437 ITEIA
+437 A

-478 TWDPQTYDSQTAGTQ
+478 TWDPQTYDSQTAGTP

-514 IKVHVME
+514 IKVHVHVME

-715 RAYDDGVAFSYELGT
+715 RAYDDGVAFSYELDT

-995 YEDIYED
+995 YEDIYKD

-1117 GLFEDLPAAWDE
+1117 GFFEDLPAAWDE
-1129 THFISGEVG
+1129 TRFISGEVG

-1271 RAEAGDPSVTQSMID
+1271 KAEAGDPSVTQSMID

-1325 DEGQQEFKDALAA
+1325 DEGQQKFNDALAA

>member
-96 TVKVTNTALTSDY
+96 AVKVTNTALTSDY

-167 RSRNEIIHSY
+167 RSGSEIIHSY
-177 SYDGTEFTEIA
+177 SYDGTEFTEIS
-188 RTTDNADLFSCEDL
+188 RTTDNADLFACDDL
-202 KIAVY
+202 KIAIY
-207 TGGDNTF
+207 TGGADTF

-226 TVPFCTEK
+226 SVPFCTEK
-234 IVEESEYELTRDWTM
+234 IVEEDEYELTRDWTI

-254 EKFWINNENK
+254 GKLRVDDENR
-264 VTFHSQPGEL
+264 VIFHSQQGEL

-279 AKNVLLYDMPE
+279 AKNVLLYDMPD

-312 LAAFASVS
+312 L
-320 RVAGTMRRY
+320 
-329 HSGLGGN
+329 
-336 VFAKMNYNGGYDEA
+336 
-350 ALPDTNKGDAAWLRL
+350 
-365 ERNGDKFIHSY
+365 
-376 SYDGENFTVIAET
+376 
-389 TDNADLFACEDL
+389 
-401 KIAIYTG
+401 
-408 GAQTFDAVMENFTI
+408 
-422 NEQSIPFGKKRVPQE
+422 
-437 ITEIA
+437 A

-478 TWDPQTYDSQTAGTQ
+478 TWDPQTYDPQTAGTQ

-700 TFKDSTEQYFYSVIV
+700 TFKDSTEQHFYSVIV
-715 RAYDDGVAFSYELGT
+715 RAYDDGVAFSYELDT

-1103 MADKDTTYLREDLR
+1103 MTDKDTTYLREDLR

-1129 THFISGEVG
+1129 TRFISGEVG

-1168 AEYVGEQ
+1168 AEYVGGQ

-1430 IDQMLVSAGATDGEG
+1430 IDQMLVSAGATEGAG

-1469 GKADGGSQTTISS
+1469 GKADSGSQTTISS

>member
-56 AIEFEGTDKVTFH
+56 AIEFEGADKVTFH

-96 TVKVTNTALTSDY
+96 AVKVTNTALTSDY

-167 RSRNEIIHSY
+167 RSGSEIIHSY
-177 SYDGTEFTEIA
+177 SYDGTEFTEIS
-188 RTTDNADLFSCEDL
+188 RTTDNADLFACDDL
-202 KIAVY
+202 KIAIY
-207 TGGDNTF
+207 TGGADTF
-214 DATVQDFTVNGE
+214 DATAQDFTVNGE
-226 TVPFCTEK
+226 SVPFCTEK
-234 IVEESEYELTRDWTM
+234 IVEEDEYELTRDWTI

-254 EKFWINNENK
+254 GKLRVDDENR
-264 VTFHSQPGEL
+264 VIFHSQQGEL

-279 AKNVLLYDMPE
+279 AKNVLLYDMPD

-376 SYDGENFTVIAET
+376 SYDGENFTVI
-389 TDNADLFACEDL
+389 
-401 KIAIYTG
+401 
-408 GAQTFDAVMENFTI
+408 
-422 NEQSIPFGKKRVPQE
+422 
-437 ITEIA
+437 
-442 AFEDIYADYGTSL
+442 
-455 EELNLP
+455 
-461 ETAEVTLE
+461 
-469 DGTVKELAV
+469 
-478 TWDPQTYDSQTAGTQ
+478 
-493 TVKGTLELEKYV
+493 
-505 INSEGKQAE
+505 
-514 IKVHVME
+514 
-521 EGQGIPVTKI
+521 
-531 TLDRTDVTL
+531 
-540 ALEGAVTLNAE
+540 
-551 VFPDNAAD
+551 
-559 KTVVWESSDDGV
+559 
-571 AAVDSAGKITA
+571 
-582 VSKGTAAI
+582 
-590 TARSGDASAQCTVTV
+590 
-605 TDGIGI
+605 
-611 GTVWGVPSPDS
+611 
-622 EVQIAVK
+622 
-629 MTEDY
+629 
-634 GLVYEAAKNGK
+634 
-645 AFITDGSVLGLKTN
+645 
-659 TIDTTKDLTFI
+659 
-670 SAEEEEIDETYE
+670 
-682 TYSGKFSENRN
+682 
-693 HANQLRL
+693 
-700 TFKDSTEQYFYSVIV
+700 V
-715 RAYDDGVAFSYELGT
+715 RAYDDGVAFSYELDT

-995 YEDIYED
+995 YEDIYKD

-1129 THFISGEVG
+1129 TRFISGEVG

-1213 RKGGFTIKLTKIGET
+1213 RKGGFTIKLTKFGET

-1430 IDQMLVSAGATDGEG
+1430 IDQMLVSAGATEG
-1445 QETDSSSADDMT
+1445 AGRETDSSSADDMT

>member
-96 TVKVTNTALTSDY
+96 AVKVTNTALTSDY

-167 RSRNEIIHSY
+167 RSGSEIIHSY
-177 SYDGTEFTEIA
+177 SYDGTEFTEIS
-188 RTTDNADLFSCEDL
+188 RTTDNADLFACDDL
-202 KIAVY
+202 KIAIY
-207 TGGDNTF
+207 TGGADTF

-226 TVPFCTEK
+226 SVPFCTEK
-234 IVEESEYELTRDWTM
+234 IVEEDEYELTRDWTI

-254 EKFWINNENK
+254 GKLRVDDENR
-264 VTFHSQPGEL
+264 VIFHSQQGEL

-279 AKNVLLYDMPE
+279 AKNVLLYDMPD

-312 LAAFASVS
+312 L
-320 RVAGTMRRY
+320 
-329 HSGLGGN
+329 
-336 VFAKMNYNGGYDEA
+336 
-350 ALPDTNKGDAAWLRL
+350 
-365 ERNGDKFIHSY
+365 
-376 SYDGENFTVIAET
+376 
-389 TDNADLFACEDL
+389 
-401 KIAIYTG
+401 
-408 GAQTFDAVMENFTI
+408 
-422 NEQSIPFGKKRVPQE
+422 
-437 ITEIA
+437 A

-478 TWDPQTYDSQTAGTQ
+478 TWDPQTYDPQTAGTQ

-645 AFITDGSVLGLKTN
+645 AFITDGYVLGLKTN

-715 RAYDDGVAFSYELGT
+715 RAYDDGVAFSYELDT

-801 IGSDFCGSRF
+801 IGSDFFGSRF

-995 YEDIYED
+995 YEDIYKD

-1129 THFISGEVG
+1129 TRFISGEVG

-1185 GPDDNDKTDIAVEKI
+1185 GLDDNDKTDIAVEKI

-1271 RAEAGDPSVTQSMID
+1271 KAEAGDPSVTQSMID

-1325 DEGQQEFKDALAA
+1325 DEGQQKFNDALAA

-1349 QTAIDQA
+1349 QTAIDQ
-1356 WKSLLKA
+1356 
-1363 MSELRLKPS
+1363 
-1372 KDALE
+1372 
-1377 ELIASAQSMSTE
+1377 
-1389 GVSEETAAVF
+1389 
-1399 RSALARA
+1399 
-1406 VNVYEDEQATEEEV
+1406 
-1420 ASAQEELQTA
+1420 
-1430 IDQMLVSAGATDGEG
+1430 MLVSAGATAGAG

>member
-1 MKMRKVPKRFLAF
+1 MPS
-14 GMLICM
+14 IQ
-20 IVSLFPATAL
+20 
-30 AGTSTRAGGAE
+30 GGA
-41 YQLTDEWENRSPVEN
+41 D
-56 AIEFEGTDKVTFH
+56 
-69 ALPGELGM
+69 
-77 YTNAQNVLL
+77 
-86 YDAPAGDFTA
+86 
-96 TVKVTNTALTSDY
+96 
-109 QTIGLAAFA
+109 
-118 SESRV
+118 
-123 AGTMRRYH
+123 
-131 SGLGGNVF
+131 
-139 AKMNYNGNYD
+139 
-149 EYAVA
+149 
-154 DTDTDAPVWLKLE
+154 
-167 RSRNEIIHSY
+167 
-177 SYDGTEFTEIA
+177 
-188 RTTDNADLFSCEDL
+188 
-202 KIAVY
+202 
-207 TGGDNTF
+207 TF

-226 TVPFCTEK
+226 SVPFCTEK
-234 IVEESEYELTRDWTM
+234 IVEEDEYELTRDWTI

-254 EKFWINNENK
+254 GKLRVDDENR
-264 VTFHSQPGEL
+264 VIFHSQQGEL

-279 AKNVLLYDMPE
+279 AKNVLLYDMPD

-312 LAAFASVS
+312 L
-320 RVAGTMRRY
+320 
-329 HSGLGGN
+329 
-336 VFAKMNYNGGYDEA
+336 
-350 ALPDTNKGDAAWLRL
+350 
-365 ERNGDKFIHSY
+365 
-376 SYDGENFTVIAET
+376 
-389 TDNADLFACEDL
+389 
-401 KIAIYTG
+401 
-408 GAQTFDAVMENFTI
+408 
-422 NEQSIPFGKKRVPQE
+422 
-437 ITEIA
+437 A

-571 AAVDSAGKITA
+571 AAVDSAEKITA

-715 RAYDDGVAFSYELGT
+715 RAYDDGVAFSYELDT

-995 YEDIYED
+995 YEDIYKD

-1103 MADKDTTYLREDLR
+1103 MADKDT
-1117 GLFEDLPAAWDE
+1117 
-1129 THFISGEVG
+1129 
-1138 EYVTLARRSGDTWYI
+1138 
-1153 AGNTNDTARTEHIDF
+1153 N
-1168 AEYVGEQ
+1168 
-1175 DEYLAQIWYD
+1175 
-1185 GPDDNDKTDIAVEKI
+1185 KTDIAVEKI

-1325 DEGQQEFKDALAA
+1325 DEGQQEFKDALVA

-1430 IDQMLVSAGATDGEG
+1430 IDQMLVSAGATAGAG

-1497 GSVAVMALAA
+1497 GSVAVLALAA

>member
-96 TVKVTNTALTSDY
+96 AVKVTNTALTSDY

-167 RSRNEIIHSY
+167 RSGSEIIHSY
-177 SYDGTEFTEIA
+177 SYDGTEFTEIS
-188 RTTDNADLFSCEDL
+188 RTTDNADLFACDDL
-202 KIAVY
+202 KIAIY
-207 TGGDNTF
+207 TGGADTF

-226 TVPFCTEK
+226 SVPFCTEK
-234 IVEESEYELTRDWTM
+234 IVEEDEYELTRDWTI

-254 EKFWINNENK
+254 GKLRVDDENR
-264 VTFHSQPGEL
+264 VIFHSQQGEL

-279 AKNVLLYDMPE
+279 AKNVLLYDMPD

-312 LAAFASVS
+312 L
-320 RVAGTMRRY
+320 
-329 HSGLGGN
+329 
-336 VFAKMNYNGGYDEA
+336 
-350 ALPDTNKGDAAWLRL
+350 
-365 ERNGDKFIHSY
+365 
-376 SYDGENFTVIAET
+376 
-389 TDNADLFACEDL
+389 
-401 KIAIYTG
+401 
-408 GAQTFDAVMENFTI
+408 
-422 NEQSIPFGKKRVPQE
+422 
-437 ITEIA
+437 A

-478 TWDPQTYDSQTAGTQ
+478 TWDPQTYDPQTAGTQ

-531 TLDRTDVTL
+531 TLDRMDVTL

-700 TFKDSTEQYFYSVIV
+700 TCKDSTEQYFYSVIV
-715 RAYDDGVAFSYELGT
+715 RAYDDGVAFSYELDT

-1129 THFISGEVG
+1129 TRFISGEVG

-1168 AEYVGEQ
+1168 AEYVGGQ

-1271 RAEAGDPSVTQSMID
+1271 KAEAGDPSVTQSMID

-1325 DEGQQEFKDALAA
+1325 DEGQQKFKDALAA

-1430 IDQMLVSAGATDGEG
+1430 IDQMLVSAGATEG
-1445 QETDSSSADDMT
+1445 AGRETDSS
-1457 AGSQQASGNSGS
+1457 
-1469 GKADGGSQTTISS
+1469 
-1482 GRPAVKTGDTTMPIA
+1482 
-1497 GSVAVMALAA
+1497 
-1507 AGAAAVWKKK
+1507 
-1517 REI
+1517 

>member
-56 AIEFEGTDKVTFH
+56 AIEFEGADKVTFH

-96 TVKVTNTALTSDY
+96 AVKVTNTALTSDY

-167 RSRNEIIHSY
+167 RSGSEIIHSY
-177 SYDGTEFTEIA
+177 SYDGTEFTEIS
-188 RTTDNADLFSCEDL
+188 RTTDNADLFACDDL
-202 KIAVY
+202 KIAIY
-207 TGGDNTF
+207 TGGADTF

-226 TVPFCTEK
+226 SVPFCTEK
-234 IVEESEYELTRDWTM
+234 IVEEDEYELTRDWTI

-254 EKFWINNENK
+254 GKLRVDDENR
-264 VTFHSQPGEL
+264 VIFHSQQGEL

-279 AKNVLLYDMPE
+279 AKNVLLYDMPD

-312 LAAFASVS
+312 L
-320 RVAGTMRRY
+320 
-329 HSGLGGN
+329 
-336 VFAKMNYNGGYDEA
+336 
-350 ALPDTNKGDAAWLRL
+350 
-365 ERNGDKFIHSY
+365 
-376 SYDGENFTVIAET
+376 
-389 TDNADLFACEDL
+389 
-401 KIAIYTG
+401 
-408 GAQTFDAVMENFTI
+408 
-422 NEQSIPFGKKRVPQE
+422 
-437 ITEIA
+437 A

-469 DGTVKELAV
+469 DDTVKELAV
-478 TWDPQTYDSQTAGTQ
+478 TWDPQTYDPQTAGTQ

-715 RAYDDGVAFSYELGT
+715 RAYDDGVAFSYELDT

-995 YEDIYED
+995 YEDIYKD

-1092 IPVLIEAGIPC
+1092 IPVVIEAGIPC

-1117 GLFEDLPAAWDE
+1117 GLFEDLPAVWDE
-1129 THFISGEVG
+1129 TRFISGEVG

-1243 EDVDTDGVV
+1243 EDVDTDGVI
-1252 DSVVEI
+1252 DSVVEV

-1430 IDQMLVSAGATDGEG
+1430 IDQMLVSAGATAGAG

-1497 GSVAVMALAA
+1497 GSVAVMALTA

>member
-1 MKMRKVPKRFLAF
+1 
-14 GMLICM
+14 
-20 IVSLFPATAL
+20 
-30 AGTSTRAGGAE
+30 
-41 YQLTDEWENRSPVEN
+41 
-56 AIEFEGTDKVTFH
+56 
-69 ALPGELGM
+69 
-77 YTNAQNVLL
+77 
-86 YDAPAGDFTA
+86 
-96 TVKVTNTALTSDY
+96 
-109 QTIGLAAFA
+109 
-118 SESRV
+118 
-123 AGTMRRYH
+123 
-131 SGLGGNVF
+131 
-139 AKMNYNGNYD
+139 
-149 EYAVA
+149 
-154 DTDTDAPVWLKLE
+154 
-167 RSRNEIIHSY
+167 
-177 SYDGTEFTEIA
+177 
-188 RTTDNADLFSCEDL
+188 
-202 KIAVY
+202 
-207 TGGDNTF
+207 
-214 DATVQDFTVNGE
+214 
-226 TVPFCTEK
+226 
-234 IVEESEYELTRDWTM
+234 
-249 HSPVE
+249 
-254 EKFWINNENK
+254 
-264 VTFHSQPGEL
+264 
-274 GQITD
+274 
-279 AKNVLLYDMPE
+279 MPD

-312 LAAFASVS
+312 L
-320 RVAGTMRRY
+320 
-329 HSGLGGN
+329 
-336 VFAKMNYNGGYDEA
+336 
-350 ALPDTNKGDAAWLRL
+350 
-365 ERNGDKFIHSY
+365 
-376 SYDGENFTVIAET
+376 
-389 TDNADLFACEDL
+389 
-401 KIAIYTG
+401 
-408 GAQTFDAVMENFTI
+408 
-422 NEQSIPFGKKRVPQE
+422 
-437 ITEIA
+437 A

-469 DGTVKELAV
+469 DGSVKELAV
-478 TWDPQTYDSQTAGTQ
+478 TWDPQTYDPQTAGTQ

-715 RAYDDGVAFSYELGT
+715 RAYDDGVAFSYELDT

-896 ENIDAI
+896 GNIDAI

-1117 GLFEDLPAAWDE
+1117 GFFEDLPAAWDE
-1129 THFISGEVG
+1129 TRFISGEVG

-1168 AEYVGEQ
+1168 AEYVGGQ

-1200 NVTAADSIDVKVA
+1200 NVTAADSIDVEVA

-1325 DEGQQEFKDALAA
+1325 DEGQQELKDALAA

-1430 IDQMLVSAGATDGEG
+1430 IDQMLVSAGATAGAG

-1497 GSVAVMALAA
+1497 GSVAVMALTA

>member
-96 TVKVTNTALTSDY
+96 AVKVTNTALTSDY

-167 RSRNEIIHSY
+167 RSGSEIIHSY
-177 SYDGTEFTEIA
+177 SYDGTEFTEIS
-188 RTTDNADLFSCEDL
+188 RTTDNADLFTCDDL
-202 KIAVY
+202 KIAIY
-207 TGGDNTF
+207 TGGADTF
-214 DATVQDFTVNGE
+214 DATVQNFTVNGE
-226 TVPFCTEK
+226 SVPFCTEK
-234 IVEESEYELTRDWTM
+234 IVEEDEYELTRDWTI

-254 EKFWINNENK
+254 GKLRVDDENR
-264 VTFHSQPGEL
+264 VIFHSQQGEL

-279 AKNVLLYDMPE
+279 AKNVLLYDMPD

-312 LAAFASVS
+312 L
-320 RVAGTMRRY
+320 
-329 HSGLGGN
+329 
-336 VFAKMNYNGGYDEA
+336 
-350 ALPDTNKGDAAWLRL
+350 
-365 ERNGDKFIHSY
+365 
-376 SYDGENFTVIAET
+376 
-389 TDNADLFACEDL
+389 
-401 KIAIYTG
+401 
-408 GAQTFDAVMENFTI
+408 
-422 NEQSIPFGKKRVPQE
+422 
-437 ITEIA
+437 A

-715 RAYDDGVAFSYELGT
+715 RAYDDGVAFSYELDT

-1077 EPIGNTDKTIGSQLT
+1077 EPIGNIDKTIGSQLT

-1129 THFISGEVG
+1129 TRFISGEVG

-1168 AEYVGEQ
+1168 AEYVGGQ

-1430 IDQMLVSAGATDGEG
+1430 IDQMLVSAGATAGAG

>member
-1 MKMRKVPKRFLAF
+1 MRKVPKRFLAF

-41 YQLTDEWENRSPVEN
+41 YQLTDEWGNRSPVEN
-56 AIEFEGTDKVTFH
+56 AIEFEGADKVTFH

-96 TVKVTNTALTSDY
+96 AVKVTNTALTSDY

-167 RSRNEIIHSY
+167 RSGSEIIHSY
-177 SYDGTEFTEIA
+177 SYDGTEFTEIS
-188 RTTDNADLFSCEDL
+188 RTTDNADLFACDDL
-202 KIAVY
+202 KIAIY
-207 TGGDNTF
+207 TGGADTF

-226 TVPFCTEK
+226 SVPFCTEK
-234 IVEESEYELTRDWTM
+234 IVEEDEYELTRDWTI

-254 EKFWINNENK
+254 GKLRVDDENR
-264 VTFHSQPGEL
+264 VIFHSQQGEL

-279 AKNVLLYDMPE
+279 AKNVLLYDMPD

-312 LAAFASVS
+312 L
-320 RVAGTMRRY
+320 
-329 HSGLGGN
+329 
-336 VFAKMNYNGGYDEA
+336 
-350 ALPDTNKGDAAWLRL
+350 
-365 ERNGDKFIHSY
+365 
-376 SYDGENFTVIAET
+376 
-389 TDNADLFACEDL
+389 
-401 KIAIYTG
+401 
-408 GAQTFDAVMENFTI
+408 
-422 NEQSIPFGKKRVPQE
+422 
-437 ITEIA
+437 A

-478 TWDPQTYDSQTAGTQ
+478 TWDPQTYDPQTAGTQ

-715 RAYDDGVAFSYELGT
+715 RAYDDGVAFSYELDT

-995 YEDIYED
+995 YEDIYKD

-1042 QASVQEQ
+1042 QACVQEQ
-1049 LTILPYIRC
+1049 LTILPYRRC

-1103 MADKDTTYLREDLR
+1103 MADKDTTYLREDIR

-1129 THFISGEVG
+1129 TRFISGEVG

-1271 RAEAGDPSVTQSMID
+1271 KAEAGDPSVTQSMID

-1325 DEGQQEFKDALAA
+1325 DEGQQKFKDALAA

-1469 GKADGGSQTTISS
+1469 GKADSGSQTTISS

>member
-96 TVKVTNTALTSDY
+96 AVKVTNTALTSDY

-167 RSRNEIIHSY
+167 RSGSEIIHSY
-177 SYDGTEFTEIA
+177 SYDGTEFTEIS
-188 RTTDNADLFSCEDL
+188 RTTDNADLFACDDL
-202 KIAVY
+202 KIAIY
-207 TGGDNTF
+207 TGGADTF

-226 TVPFCTEK
+226 SVPFCTEK
-234 IVEESEYELTRDWTM
+234 IVEEDEYELTRDWTI

-254 EKFWINNENK
+254 GKLRVDDENR
-264 VTFHSQPGEL
+264 VIFHSQQGEL

-279 AKNVLLYDMPE
+279 AKNVLLYDMPD

-312 LAAFASVS
+312 L
-320 RVAGTMRRY
+320 
-329 HSGLGGN
+329 
-336 VFAKMNYNGGYDEA
+336 
-350 ALPDTNKGDAAWLRL
+350 
-365 ERNGDKFIHSY
+365 
-376 SYDGENFTVIAET
+376 
-389 TDNADLFACEDL
+389 
-401 KIAIYTG
+401 
-408 GAQTFDAVMENFTI
+408 
-422 NEQSIPFGKKRVPQE
+422 
-437 ITEIA
+437 A

-478 TWDPQTYDSQTAGTQ
+478 TWDPQTYDPQTAGTQ

-715 RAYDDGVAFSYELGT
+715 RAYDDGVAFSYELDT

-801 IGSDFCGSRF
+801 IGSDFFGSRF

-995 YEDIYED
+995 YEDIYKD

-1129 THFISGEVG
+1129 TRFISGEVG

-1271 RAEAGDPSVTQSMID
+1271 KAEAGDPSVTQSMID

-1349 QTAIDQA
+1349 QTAIDQ
-1356 WKSLLKA
+1356 
-1363 MSELRLKPS
+1363 
-1372 KDALE
+1372 
-1377 ELIASAQSMSTE
+1377 
-1389 GVSEETAAVF
+1389 
-1399 RSALARA
+1399 
-1406 VNVYEDEQATEEEV
+1406 
-1420 ASAQEELQTA
+1420 
-1430 IDQMLVSAGATDGEG
+1430 MLVSAGATAGAG

>member
-96 TVKVTNTALTSDY
+96 AVKVTNTALTSDY

-167 RSRNEIIHSY
+167 RSGSEIIHSY
-177 SYDGTEFTEIA
+177 SYDGTEFTEIS
-188 RTTDNADLFSCEDL
+188 RTTDNADLFACDDL
-202 KIAVY
+202 KIAIY
-207 TGGDNTF
+207 TGGADTF

-226 TVPFCTEK
+226 SVPFCTEK
-234 IVEESEYELTRDWTM
+234 IVEEDEYELTRDWTI

-254 EKFWINNENK
+254 GKLRVDDENR
-264 VTFHSQPGEL
+264 VIFHSQQGEL

-279 AKNVLLYDMPE
+279 AKNVLLYDMPD

-312 LAAFASVS
+312 L
-320 RVAGTMRRY
+320 
-329 HSGLGGN
+329 
-336 VFAKMNYNGGYDEA
+336 
-350 ALPDTNKGDAAWLRL
+350 
-365 ERNGDKFIHSY
+365 
-376 SYDGENFTVIAET
+376 
-389 TDNADLFACEDL
+389 
-401 KIAIYTG
+401 
-408 GAQTFDAVMENFTI
+408 
-422 NEQSIPFGKKRVPQE
+422 
-437 ITEIA
+437 A

-715 RAYDDGVAFSYELGT
+715 RAYDDGVAFSYELDT

-801 IGSDFCGSRF
+801 IGSDFCGSRV
-811 KTSAGSSTFELDFA
+811 KTSAGSSTIELDLS
-825 REQSGAVT
+825 REQSGGVT

-861 LSPAPDEEKYHY
+861 LSPVPDEEKYHY

-995 YEDIYED
+995 YEDIYKD

-1129 THFISGEVG
+1129 TRFISGEVG

-1185 GPDDNDKTDIAVEKI
+1185 GLDDNDKTDIAVEKI

-1271 RAEAGDPSVTQSMID
+1271 KAEAGDPSVTQSMID

-1325 DEGQQEFKDALAA
+1325 DEGQQKFNDALAA

-1349 QTAIDQA
+1349 
-1356 WKSLLKA
+1356 
-1363 MSELRLKPS
+1363 
-1372 KDALE
+1372 
-1377 ELIASAQSMSTE
+1377 
-1389 GVSEETAAVF
+1389 
-1399 RSALARA
+1399 
-1406 VNVYEDEQATEEEV
+1406 
-1420 ASAQEELQTA
+1420 QTA

>member
-1 MKMRKVPKRFLAF
+1 
-14 GMLICM
+14 
-20 IVSLFPATAL
+20 
-30 AGTSTRAGGAE
+30 
-41 YQLTDEWENRSPVEN
+41 
-56 AIEFEGTDKVTFH
+56 
-69 ALPGELGM
+69 
-77 YTNAQNVLL
+77 
-86 YDAPAGDFTA
+86 
-96 TVKVTNTALTSDY
+96 
-109 QTIGLAAFA
+109 
-118 SESRV
+118 
-123 AGTMRRYH
+123 
-131 SGLGGNVF
+131 
-139 AKMNYNGNYD
+139 
-149 EYAVA
+149 
-154 DTDTDAPVWLKLE
+154 
-167 RSRNEIIHSY
+167 
-177 SYDGTEFTEIA
+177 
-188 RTTDNADLFSCEDL
+188 
-202 KIAVY
+202 
-207 TGGDNTF
+207 
-214 DATVQDFTVNGE
+214 
-226 TVPFCTEK
+226 
-234 IVEESEYELTRDWTM
+234 
-249 HSPVE
+249 
-254 EKFWINNENK
+254 
-264 VTFHSQPGEL
+264 
-274 GQITD
+274 
-279 AKNVLLYDMPE
+279 MPD

-312 LAAFASVS
+312 L
-320 RVAGTMRRY
+320 
-329 HSGLGGN
+329 
-336 VFAKMNYNGGYDEA
+336 
-350 ALPDTNKGDAAWLRL
+350 
-365 ERNGDKFIHSY
+365 
-376 SYDGENFTVIAET
+376 
-389 TDNADLFACEDL
+389 
-401 KIAIYTG
+401 
-408 GAQTFDAVMENFTI
+408 
-422 NEQSIPFGKKRVPQE
+422 
-437 ITEIA
+437 A

-469 DGTVKELAV
+469 DGSVKELAV
-478 TWDPQTYDSQTAGTQ
+478 TWDPQTYDPQTAGTQ

-715 RAYDDGVAFSYELGT
+715 RAYDDGVAFSYELDT

-844 AVAGDLGTI
+844 AVAGDLETI

-1103 MADKDTTYLREDLR
+1103 MADKDT
-1117 GLFEDLPAAWDE
+1117 
-1129 THFISGEVG
+1129 
-1138 EYVTLARRSGDTWYI
+1138 
-1153 AGNTNDTARTEHIDF
+1153 N
-1168 AEYVGEQ
+1168 
-1175 DEYLAQIWYD
+1175 
-1185 GPDDNDKTDIAVEKI
+1185 KTDIAVEKI

>member
-96 TVKVTNTALTSDY
+96 AVKVTNTALTSDY

-167 RSRNEIIHSY
+167 RSGSEIIHSY
-177 SYDGTEFTEIA
+177 SYDGTEFTEIS
-188 RTTDNADLFSCEDL
+188 RTTDNADLFACDDL
-202 KIAVY
+202 KIAIY
-207 TGGDNTF
+207 TGGADTF

-226 TVPFCTEK
+226 SVPFCTEK
-234 IVEESEYELTRDWTM
+234 IVEEDEYELTRDWTI

-254 EKFWINNENK
+254 GKLRVDDENR
-264 VTFHSQPGEL
+264 VIFHSQQGEL

-279 AKNVLLYDMPE
+279 AKNVLLYDMPD

-312 LAAFASVS
+312 L
-320 RVAGTMRRY
+320 
-329 HSGLGGN
+329 
-336 VFAKMNYNGGYDEA
+336 
-350 ALPDTNKGDAAWLRL
+350 
-365 ERNGDKFIHSY
+365 
-376 SYDGENFTVIAET
+376 
-389 TDNADLFACEDL
+389 
-401 KIAIYTG
+401 
-408 GAQTFDAVMENFTI
+408 
-422 NEQSIPFGKKRVPQE
+422 
-437 ITEIA
+437 A

-469 DGTVKELAV
+469 GGTVKELAV
-478 TWDPQTYDSQTAGTQ
+478 TWDPQTYDPQTAGTQ

-715 RAYDDGVAFSYELGT
+715 RAYDDGVAFSYELDT
-730 AEGNEKT
+730 AERNEKT

-995 YEDIYED
+995 YEDIYKD

-1129 THFISGEVG
+1129 TRFISGEVG

-1168 AEYVGEQ
+1168 AEYVGGQ

-1271 RAEAGDPSVTQSMID
+1271 KAEAGDPSVTQSMID

-1325 DEGQQEFKDALAA
+1325 DEGQQKFNDALAA

>member
-96 TVKVTNTALTSDY
+96 AVKVTNTALTSDY

-167 RSRNEIIHSY
+167 RSGSEIIHSY
-177 SYDGTEFTEIA
+177 SYDGTEFTEIS
-188 RTTDNADLFSCEDL
+188 RTTDNADLFACDDL
-202 KIAVY
+202 KIAIY
-207 TGGDNTF
+207 TGGADTF

-226 TVPFCTEK
+226 SVPFCTEK
-234 IVEESEYELTRDWTM
+234 IVEEDEYELTRDWTI

-254 EKFWINNENK
+254 GKLRVDDENR
-264 VTFHSQPGEL
+264 VIFHSQQGEL

-279 AKNVLLYDMPE
+279 AKNVLLYDMPD

-312 LAAFASVS
+312 L
-320 RVAGTMRRY
+320 
-329 HSGLGGN
+329 
-336 VFAKMNYNGGYDEA
+336 
-350 ALPDTNKGDAAWLRL
+350 
-365 ERNGDKFIHSY
+365 
-376 SYDGENFTVIAET
+376 
-389 TDNADLFACEDL
+389 
-401 KIAIYTG
+401 
-408 GAQTFDAVMENFTI
+408 
-422 NEQSIPFGKKRVPQE
+422 
-437 ITEIA
+437 A

-478 TWDPQTYDSQTAGTQ
+478 TWDPQTYDPQTAGTQ

-715 RAYDDGVAFSYELGT
+715 RAYDDGVAFSYELDT

-995 YEDIYED
+995 YEDIYKD

-1129 THFISGEVG
+1129 TRFISGEVG

-1168 AEYVGEQ
+1168 AEYVGER
-1175 DEYLAQIWYD
+1175 YD
-1185 GPDDNDKTDIAVEKI
+1185 GPDDNEKTDIAVEKI

-1430 IDQMLVSAGATDGEG
+1430 IDQMLVSAGATAGAG